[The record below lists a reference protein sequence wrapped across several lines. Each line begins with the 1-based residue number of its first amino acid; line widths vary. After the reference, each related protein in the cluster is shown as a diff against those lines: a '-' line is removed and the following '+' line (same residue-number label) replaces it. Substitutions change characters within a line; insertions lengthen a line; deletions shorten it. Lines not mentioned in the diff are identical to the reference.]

1 MTLADTSTLPTIMVT
16 TGPAA
21 GCSLQIDGEVIVGRE
36 HADLTIADA
45 ELSRRHA
52 VLRATDAGVVID
64 DLGSLNGTFVNDQRI
79 SSATVVSPD
88 DGIRV
93 GASWLKVVL
102 PAPPPAPPTPDPT
115 PIIDTE
121 STRQRP
127 IIDTETTGQRPVPS
141 TPDPTPIIDTD
152 TTRQRPV
159 PSTPDPTP
167 IIDTDTTRQ
176 RPIPSTPDPTPIID
190 TDTTRQ
196 RPIPSTPDPTPIIDT
211 DTTRQRPIPSTPD
224 PTPIIDTDT
233 TRQRPIPSTP
243 DPTPIIDTD
252 TTRQR
257 PTPAG
262 WEGTR
267 VREAPA
273 VQGEHTTVRPTVSE
287 DKGGGPP
294 AATDAAPS
302 ETGPPPAPGGPRG
315 LPASVVTII
324 ALVVIAIAIGIAL
337 ASNLTSSKSIHA
349 LAATLSATPLRAP
362 QQGQV
367 ELTGTQQGGFLGAG
381 AATIDEFL
389 STPGPSGAAGS
400 ELLSA
405 RITASLPAG
414 TLISVVKAEVMPK
427 PGGSAT
433 LAGTATITGGT
444 ARYKHATGTYSIT
457 GTQASPSSATI
468 FTLSGSISY

>member
-1 MTLADTSTLPTIMVT
+1 MTLANTSTLPTIMVT

-21 GCSLQIDGEVIVGRE
+21 GRSVQIDGEVVVGRE

-52 VLRATDAGVVID
+52 VLRATNAGVVID

-79 SSATVVSPD
+79 SGATVVSPD

-102 PAPPPAPPTPDPT
+102 PAPPPAATTPDPT

-121 STRQRP
+121 TTRQRP
-127 IIDTETTGQRPVPS
+127 VPT

-159 PSTPDPTP
+159 PTTPDPTPIIDTDTTRQRPIIDTETTRQRPVPTTPDPTP

-176 RPIPSTPDPTPIID
+176 RPIPT
-190 TDTTRQ
+190 
-196 RPIPSTPDPTPIIDT
+196 
-211 DTTRQRPIPSTPD
+211 
-224 PTPIIDTDT
+224 
-233 TRQRPIPSTP
+233 TP

-267 VREAPA
+267 VREAA
-273 VQGEHTTVRPTVSE
+273 SVQGERTAARPTVSE
-287 DKGGGPP
+287 DQGGGPP
-294 AATDAAPS
+294 AATDADPS
-302 ETGPPPAPGGPRG
+302 EAGPPPAPGGPRG

-337 ASNLTSSKSIHA
+337 ASNLTSSKSTHV
-349 LAATLSATPLRAP
+349 LSATLSATPLRAP

-405 RITASLPAG
+405 RITASLPSG
-414 TLISVVKAEVMPK
+414 TLISVVKAEVTPK

>member
-21 GCSLQIDGEVIVGRE
+21 GRSVQIDGEVIVGRE

-52 VLRATDAGVVID
+52 VLRATNAGVVIE

-79 SSATVVSPD
+79 SSATAVSPD

-102 PAPPPAPPTPDPT
+102 PAPPPAPATPDPT

-127 IIDTETTGQRPVPS
+127 IIDT
-141 TPDPTPIIDTD
+141 D

-159 PSTPDPTP
+159 
-167 IIDTDTTRQ
+167 
-176 RPIPSTPDPTPIID
+176 PSTPDPTPIID

-381 AATIDEFL
+381 AARIDEFL
-389 STPGPSGAAGS
+389 STPGPSGAPGS

-405 RITASLPAG
+405 RITASLPSG
-414 TLISVVKAEVMPK
+414 TLISVVKAEVTPK

-433 LAGTATITGGT
+433 LAGLATITGGT

>member
-21 GCSLQIDGEVIVGRE
+21 GRSLQIDGEVIVGRE

-79 SSATVVSPD
+79 SGATVVSPD

-102 PAPPPAPPTPDPT
+102 PAPPPAATTPDPT

-127 IIDTETTGQRPVPS
+127 IIDTETT
-141 TPDPTPIIDTD
+141 
-152 TTRQRPV
+152 RQRPV
-159 PSTPDPTP
+159 PTTPDPTP

-176 RPIPSTPDPTPIID
+176 RPIPTTPDPTPIID
-190 TDTTRQ
+190 TESTRQRPIIDTETTRQ
-196 RPIPSTPDPTPIIDT
+196 RPVPN
-211 DTTRQRPIPSTPD
+211 
-224 PTPIIDTDT
+224 
-233 TRQRPIPSTP
+233 TP

-267 VREAPA
+267 VREAA
-273 VQGEHTTVRPTVSE
+273 SVQGERTAARPTVSE
-287 DKGGGPP
+287 DQGGGPP
-294 AATDAAPS
+294 AATDADPS
-302 ETGPPPAPGGPRG
+302 EAGPPPAAGGPRG

-324 ALVVIAIAIGIAL
+324 ALVVIAIAIGTAL
-337 ASNLTSSKSIHA
+337 ASNLTSSKSTHA
-349 LAATLSATPLRAP
+349 LSATLSATPLRAP

-414 TLISVVKAEVMPK
+414 TLISVVKAEVTPK